1 MKNKIIIYFLFLII
15 SSSNIYSLSANEF
28 IFNTDE
34 INILNKGNIIN
45 ATNGTAKSIKD
56 NIEIKAKEFEYIKDL
71 SILNATKGTAKS
83 FQDKIEI
90 KADTFQ
96 YNSNKSTIRAI
107 GNIEIKD
114 FKTKITIKSENIL
127 YNSSKKFV
135 ESNTDSIIKDSL
147 GNIFRSEGFIYNL
160 NESILKINNAK
171 IQDNE
176 NNIFNISK
184 AFINLKSNKLI
195 GKEISI
201 DFNNKSFQK
210 DNEPRLAGVAVSSD
224 KNETIITKGIFT
236 TCKKNDTCPPW
247 QISAKEIK
255 HDKKNK
261 TINYTDA
268 WLKLYDL
275 PVLYFPK
282 FFHPDPTVK
291 RQTGFLMPKF
301 ADSNS
306 MGASF
311 NLPYYIVLADNKDLT
326 IKPRFFSDQ
335 QILLQSEYREVN
347 KKSNHIIDFSFKNE
361 NKDSDKGHFFSRSV
375 RNINFYNFDETELN
389 FELQKTSGDTYLKT
403 YKLKSPII
411 NDTSSLTSSLGI
423 SAYRQ
428 DLNVDVNLKVFE
440 DLSKKDSNKYEFI
453 YPSYNLT
460 KYFKN
465 SNFSLN
471 SSGSIKNYDTNVYET
486 VVIND
491 FIYNSDPFFSNNGLT
506 NNYNFLIKN
515 VNTDSK
521 KSTRY
526 KKDRNYELM
535 SIIEYNS
542 SYPLIKKVENY
553 KNVLKPMISLKFSP
567 NNTKDLNN
575 EDRRIDINNIFSIDR
590 IGQRDS
596 VEGGFSLTYG
606 AEFSKT
612 NNFDKEIFNAK
623 FANILRIDE
632 NDDLPRNSELGEK
645 VSAIVGE
652 TSYSP
657 NDNMKIKYNFSLDS
671 NLNDKNYELFTSEFK
686 INNFI
691 TSFDYLNENNTN
703 NKESYIAN
711 KTQYKINDSKNLT
724 FETRKNKKTK
734 LTEFYNLIYQYRN
747 DCLIAAIEYNRDYYA
762 DRDLKPDE
770 SVFFKLTIVPFGE
783 TSSPNLRQ

>member
-1 MKNKIIIYFLFLII
+1 MKNKIIIYLLFLII
-15 SSSNIYSLSANEF
+15 SSSNLYSLSANEF

-34 INILNKGNIIN
+34 INILNKGNVIN
-45 ATNGTAKSIKD
+45 ATNGTVKSIKD
-56 NIEIKAKEFEYIKDL
+56 NIEIKAKEFEYIKNL
-71 SILNATKGTAKS
+71 SILNTTKGTAKS

-107 GNIEIKD
+107 GNVEIKD
-114 FKTKITIKSENIL
+114 FKTKITIKSKNIL
-127 YNSSKKFV
+127 YNSSKKFI

-147 GNIFRSEGFIYNL
+147 GNIFRSEGFIYDL
-160 NESILKINNAK
+160 NENTLRINNAK

-176 NNIFNISK
+176 NNVYNIDK
-184 AFINLKSNKLI
+184 AFVNLKSNKLI
-195 GKEISI
+195 GKNLSI
-201 DFNNKSFQK
+201 DFNNKLFK
-210 DNEPRLAGVAVSSD
+210 EDNEPRLSGVAISSD
-224 KNETIITKGIFT
+224 GNQTIITKGIFT
-236 TCKKNDTCPPW
+236 TCKRNDTCPPW

-255 HDKKNK
+255 HDKENK

-291 RQTGFLMPKF
+291 RQTGFLMPGF

-306 MGASF
+306 IGASF

-335 QILLQSEYREVN
+335 QMLLQSEYREVN
-347 KKSNHIIDFSFKNE
+347 KRSKHIIDFSFKNE
-361 NKDSDKGHFFSRSV
+361 NKGSDKSHFFSKSV
-375 RNINFYNFDETELN
+375 KKIDFYNFDEAELN
-389 FELQKTSGDTYLKT
+389 LELQKTSDDTYLKT
-403 YKLKSPII
+403 YKLKSSII

-423 SAYRQ
+423 SAYRE
-428 DLNVDVNLKVFE
+428 DLNVDMNFKIFE
-440 DLSKKDSNKYEFI
+440 DLSKKDSNRYEFV

-465 SNFSLN
+465 NNFSFN
-471 SSGSIKNYDTNVYET
+471 SAGSIKNYDTNIYET

-491 FIYNSDPFFSNNGLT
+491 FIYNSDPFFTKNGLT
-506 NNYNFLIKN
+506 NSYNLLIKN
-515 VNTDSK
+515 VNTESK

-526 KKDRNYELM
+526 RQNRDHKIM
-535 SIIEYNS
+535 SIVEYNS
-542 SYPLIKKVENY
+542 SYPLIKKIKKHSNI
-553 KNVLKPMISLKFSP
+553 LKPMISLKFSP
-567 NNTKDLNN
+567 NNSKDLNN
-575 EDRRIDINNIFSIDR
+575 EDRRIDINNIFNINR
-590 IGQRDS
+590 ISQNNS

-612 NNFDKEIFNAK
+612 NNLDKEYFTAK
-623 FANILRIDE
+623 FANILRIKEDE
-632 NDDLPRNSELGEK
+632 GLPRNSELGEK

-652 TSYSP
+652 TSYVP
-657 NDNMKIKYNFSLDS
+657 NDNVKIKYNFSLDS
-671 NLNDKNYELFTSEFK
+671 NLDDKNYELFTSEFK

-691 TSFDYLNENNTN
+691 TSFDYLNENNTA
-703 NKESYIAN
+703 NKESYLSN
-711 KTQYKINDSKNLT
+711 KTQYKINNSKNLT

-734 LTEFYNLIYQYRN
+734 LTEFYNLIYQYQN
-747 DCLIAAIEYNRDYYA
+747 DCLIAAIEYNRDYYT
-762 DRDLKPDE
+762 DRDLKPNE
-770 SVFFKLTIVPFGE
+770 SIFFKLTIVPFGE
-783 TSSPNLRQ
+783 TSSPNLR